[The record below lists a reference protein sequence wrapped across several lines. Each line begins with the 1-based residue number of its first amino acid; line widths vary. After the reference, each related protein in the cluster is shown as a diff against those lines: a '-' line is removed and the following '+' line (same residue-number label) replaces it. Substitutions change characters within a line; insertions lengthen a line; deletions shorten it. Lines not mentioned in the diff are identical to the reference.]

1 MTPCR
6 RPTLAVVLATAAA
19 VLVLGG
25 CAGQQRGA
33 GRGVAPAAGV
43 APAPAGTLDAAGS
56 FDRPA
61 DPPAAPGFEVG
72 RLPDRLAAPGGSP
85 PAHLSIPAIGVET
98 PLVRLGLEPDRTMEV
113 PEDFGQAGW
122 FAGGPAPGRPGP
134 AVIAGH
140 VDSRQ
145 GPAVFYRLRDLR
157 PGDEVRVER
166 ADGAR
171 LRFVVDTTRS
181 FPKAEFPTSA
191 VFGPTPEAAL
201 RLVTC
206 AGSFDR
212 ARGSY
217 RDNLVVFARLEQQS
231 SNRD

>member
-1 MTPCR
+1 MSTPGRGPPCS
-6 RPTLAVVLATAAA
+6 T
-19 VLVLGG
+19 G
-25 CAGQQRGA
+25 CGTCGPGTGA
-33 GRGVAPAAGV
+33 GAGGAAGPARGSGVAPG
-43 APAPAGTLDAAGS
+43 L
-56 FDRPA
+56 A
-61 DPPAAPGFEVG
+61 DPG
-72 RLPDRLAAPGGSP
+72 R
-85 PAHLSIPAIGVET
+85 
-98 PLVRLGLEPDRTMEV
+98 
-113 PEDFGQAGW
+113 
-122 FAGGPAPGRPGP
+122 
-134 AVIAGH
+134 
-140 VDSRQ
+140 

-217 RDNLVVFARLEQQS
+217 RDNLVVFARLEPQS